1 MILNRVPTALGL
13 FSLIGLCTAPAAEPA
28 SSDQMLVWCGLD
40 YSKVRMIGTADFRQ
54 PEYIF
59 PDMLLA
65 WNGLFM
71 KEMLP
76 ELESMAKPVAS
87 DLKAVTDLNAKAGP
101 SQIEREDGTRE
112 EKVKPTHITEA
123 AIASA
128 VRAYE
133 LKHDR
138 GLGLVFIMDRLVK
151 AQETGCMHVVFFDVA
166 TRKVLLSERVC
177 GNAGGIGF
185 RNYWFR
191 PVKET
196 VRKLPKMY
204 RPIKSKPKG

>member
-1 MILNRVPTALGL
+1 
-13 FSLIGLCTAPAAEPA
+13 
-28 SSDQMLVWCGLD
+28 MLVWCGLD

-54 PEYIF
+54 PDRIF
-59 PDMLLA
+59 PDMLVA

-76 ELESMAKPVAS
+76 ELESMAKSVGS

-101 SQIEREDGTRE
+101 SQIERKDGTRE

-123 AIASA
+123 DIASA

-151 AQETGCMHVVFFDVA
+151 AQQTGCMHVVFFDIA
-166 TRKVLLSERVC
+166 TRKVVLSERVC
-177 GNAGGIGF
+177 GEAGGMGF

-204 RPIKSKPKG
+204 RQIQPKRKG